1 MNEFFIAIAGAVAVF
16 GVLVAGLALRQRRHP
31 DQASG
36 GGCAHHSGRI
46 RCLDCPSRAGAAS
59 PGPESR

>member
-1 MNEFFIAIAGAVAVF
+1 MNEFFIAIIFAVAVF

-36 GGCAHHSGRI
+36 GCAHHSGRI
-46 RCLDCPSRAGAAS
+46 RCLDCPSRAGAAA
-59 PGPESR
+59 PGPDSR